1 MPVFSCF
8 THTHTHTLGSCFSSQ
23 VIPVTFPVPSMHVL
37 LSCSTNPMSGKLFV
51 GSSVRHLHPLVNSGC
66 CRTRRRKEKREK
78 RKESSRGLGTSFPLR
93 FLNII
98 VRGIIPLHSI
108 YFVNS
113 DVKTRRTIKIIVI
126 YFLFLDSVSP
136 FFFLFSKS
144 RVRTSSLSTQ
154 PTVRGEV

>member
-1 MPVFSCF
+1 MPNTCV
-8 THTHTHTLGSCFSSQ
+8 
-23 VIPVTFPVPSMHVL
+23 HVL
-37 LSCSTNPMSGKLFV
+37 WSCGTKRTSVNLFV

-66 CRTRRRKEKREK
+66 CRTRRRKEKR
-78 RKESSRGLGTSFPLR
+78 KENSRGLGTSFRLR

-136 FFFLFSKS
+136 FFFLFSNS